1 MAHERQG
8 WPSRESLR
16 VASRPQKLR
25 VATLY
30 NIFIVYVEVMWL
42 SGESIS
48 SGSRWSRV
56 GVLLRSHAFWN
67 FFQVC
72 IDLNQ
77 FQPFF
82 LILLLLEKPN
92 VRKQIIVFTVKNN
105 TEAKKG
111 NSENVV
117 CIFVT
122 LAKEI
127 AALSA

>member
-1 MAHERQG
+1 MVKAITLSVAG
-8 WPSRESLR
+8 AAFESDCR
-16 VASRPQKLR
+16 GRR
-25 VATLY
+25 FG
-30 NIFIVYVEVMWL
+30 IFFCIVL
-42 SGESIS
+42 
-48 SGSRWSRV
+48 
-56 GVLLRSHAFWN
+56 A
-67 FFQVC
+67 
-72 IDLNQ
+72 
-77 FQPFF
+77 FF